1 MTRRVRQLPG
11 ISRNCIAI
19 AVTRVNG
26 VKLPR
31 SAVASLTYA
40 VTTFVS
46 IDTGLGELSSS
57 VLVLEL

>member
-1 MTRRVRQLPG
+1 MPG
-11 ISRNCIAI
+11 ISRNRIAI
-19 AVTRVNG
+19 AATQVNG
-26 VKLPR
+26 VELLP